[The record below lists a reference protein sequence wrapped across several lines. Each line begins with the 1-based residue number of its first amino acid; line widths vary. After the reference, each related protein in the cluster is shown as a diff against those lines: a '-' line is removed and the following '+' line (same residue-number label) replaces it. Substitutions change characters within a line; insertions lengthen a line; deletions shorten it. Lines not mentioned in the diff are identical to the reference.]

1 MDPDALVT
9 EAEAA
14 YQAQDADRIMALF
27 DPEIVVYWNGRKQW
41 DALEAVRAEHAEFVA
56 AFREYDIRKTLRA
69 ADGDT
74 IAVEWTDT
82 WVDADGNRGRGS
94 GAEFWTMRD
103 ERLREWHAY
112 YEEHDPDDE
121 SGESAEYLEFDP
133 MRDR

>member
-1 MDPDALVT
+1 MDPEALVT

-14 YQAQDADRIMALF
+14 YQTQDADRIMALF

-41 DALEAVRAEHAEFVA
+41 DSLEPLRAEHAEFIA
-56 AFREYDIRKTLRA
+56 SFPEYEIRKTLRA
-69 ADGDT
+69 AAGET
-74 IAVEWTDT
+74 ITVEWTDR

-112 YEEHDPDDE
+112 YEEHDLEADA
-121 SGESAEYLEFDP
+121 ESAAFLEFDP